1 MIKYSQKRRGVNM
14 MQIKP
19 FELERWFALY
29 EFEVENNMCASCAEE
44 TSTGQLLELAG
55 SSKVEEYLN
64 LPLNYIP
71 NPGNARLRELISEN
85 YPGLKPEQIQVT
97 TGASEAI
104 LLLMI
109 NLLEPGENLVV
120 QYPIYQSLFS
130 LAESMKIEVKRWNL
144 QDKNN
149 FYWDVSDLKN
159 LIDSKTKLIVI
170 NNPHSPTGSIMTL
183 DQLQEIIRLAEKNG
197 SFLLS
202 DEVYYGLVYNQ
213 NDLLPPAV
221 TLSEQAISLGDMS
234 KPYGLGGLRIGWLA
248 SHHKNLLA
256 ACSGLRDYTTMCS
269 SAPSEFL
276 AVIALENKNK
286 ILNRKISLA
295 RENLSLL
302 EQFIQENGDILS
314 WTKPK
319 GGVSAFPRYNLDLDS
334 VQFCEGLIK
343 RENTLLLPGSVFGLE
358 YHFRIGFGKGK
369 KDFRAGLNKI
379 GRYLDFL
386 RKK

>member
-1 MIKYSQKRRGVNM
+1 M

>member
-1 MIKYSQKRRGVNM
+1 
-14 MQIKP
+14 
-19 FELERWFALY
+19 
-29 EFEVENNMCASCAEE
+29 
-44 TSTGQLLELAG
+44 
-55 SSKVEEYLN
+55 
-64 LPLNYIP
+64 
-71 NPGNARLRELISEN
+71 
-85 YPGLKPEQIQVT
+85 
-97 TGASEAI
+97 
-104 LLLMI
+104 
-109 NLLEPGENLVV
+109 
-120 QYPIYQSLFS
+120 
-130 LAESMKIEVKRWNL
+130 
-144 QDKNN
+144 
-149 FYWDVSDLKN
+149 
-159 LIDSKTKLIVI
+159 
-170 NNPHSPTGSIMTL
+170 
-183 DQLQEIIRLAEKNG
+183 
-197 SFLLS
+197 
-202 DEVYYGLVYNQ
+202 
-213 NDLLPPAV
+213 
-221 TLSEQAISLGDMS
+221 MS